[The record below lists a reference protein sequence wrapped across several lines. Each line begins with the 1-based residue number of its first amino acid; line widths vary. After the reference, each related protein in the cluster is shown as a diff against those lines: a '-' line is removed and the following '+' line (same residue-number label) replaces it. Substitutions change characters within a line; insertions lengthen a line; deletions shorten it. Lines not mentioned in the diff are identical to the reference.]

1 MAIRTKLTIYY
12 ISVLALVLIA
22 FGAGVYAVLTFSL
35 VRQLETNLQQAADSA
50 AVVINT
56 RSTFRVENPDGGV
69 ARVLLPAVDPFRDT
83 EVLVEFLA
91 KNGKV
96 VAVSSEL
103 YGDKGA
109 VTAPLDAT
117 TIERLVKT
125 EQTPVGDVF
134 GTVRVAG
141 GSAFYVLTRP
151 VRDPSDNALLGYIQV
166 ATSMATIERAQSV
179 LFLSLVALGSA
190 GLLIAG
196 VLGAFIARRALRPVD
211 RVTQTALAIYRA
223 ENLDQRVPE
232 IRTEDEIGRL
242 SAAFN
247 EMLDRLS
254 RVFSAQQR
262 LVADVSHEMR
272 TPLTVIRG
280 NVDLLNTMGCAD
292 QESLDA
298 LKRESDRMT
307 RMVGDLLLL
316 SQADTGQLS
325 MQVQPTDLD
334 FLISD
339 VERAGRMLAAERVR
353 VSAEY
358 SGNITVM
365 ADADRLKQV
374 LLNLTDNAIK
384 HTPDGGS
391 VRIEAHTIFN
401 GFARITVTDTGVG
414 IPEADLPH
422 VFERF
427 YRVDKSRSRERGGS
441 GLGLS
446 IAQKI
451 IEAHKGRIT
460 VTSQVGAGTTFDVY
474 VPITDA
480 AYADDLAEPSSASHG
495 RKTPVTA

>member
-1 MAIRTKLTIYY
+1 
-12 ISVLALVLIA
+12 LI
-22 FGAGVYAVLTFSL
+22 T
-35 VRQLETNLQQAADSA
+35 TAADSA

-91 KNGKV
+91 KSGKV

-109 VTAPLDAT
+109 QTAPLDAA
-117 TIERLVKT
+117 TIESLVKT
-125 EQTPVGDVF
+125 GETPTGDLF
-134 GTVRVAG
+134 GVVRVG
-141 GSAFYVLTRP
+141 GNGNSTFYVLTRP
-151 VRDPSDNALLGYIQV
+151 VSDPSDNALLGYIQV
-166 ATSMATIERAQSV
+166 ATSMSTIERAQSV

-232 IRTEDEIGRL
+232 ILTEDEIGRL

-280 NVDLLNTMGCAD
+280 NVDLLNAMGCAD

-325 MQVQPTDLD
+325 MQLQPTDLD

-339 VERAGRMLAAERVR
+339 VERAGRMLAADRVQ
-353 VSAEY
+353 VSAEHA
-358 SGNITVM
+358 GNITVM

-384 HTPDGGS
+384 HTPAGGK

-422 VFERF
+422 IFERF
-427 YRVDKSRSRERGGS
+427 YRVDKSRSC
-441 GLGLS
+441 
-446 IAQKI
+446 
-451 IEAHKGRIT
+451 
-460 VTSQVGAGTTFDVY
+460 
-474 VPITDA
+474 
-480 AYADDLAEPSSASHG
+480 
-495 RKTPVTA
+495 